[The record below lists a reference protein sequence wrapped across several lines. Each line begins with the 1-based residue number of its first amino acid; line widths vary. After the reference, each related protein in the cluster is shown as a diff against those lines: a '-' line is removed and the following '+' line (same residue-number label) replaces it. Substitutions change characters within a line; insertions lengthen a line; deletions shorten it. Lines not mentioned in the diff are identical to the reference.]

1 MKKNWKRSPASLR
14 ADGGL
19 KYANGVIASMAKLY
33 FLGGENIIRRDA
45 RKVNSAAFLD
55 AGGSPSVL
63 VFQWARASFDRTY
76 RRRKRVF
83 DYFRSLG
90 ATTVDFADYS
100 APTEEIA
107 KKIGVSDLL
116 YLTGGLPTALV
127 KRLKA
132 KGVDHLLRRYRC
144 VIVGRSAGAL
154 VLGKKCIITGRDSK
168 ATRVIDGLGLADF
181 TVKVHY
187 KPSKDA
193 ELMKLSKEDRIF
205 AIPAGSALVYDGGA
219 LSAIG
224 EVFLFMDGEK
234 TLAKLPLTTN

>member
-1 MKKNWKRSPASLR
+1 M
-14 ADGGL
+14 
-19 KYANGVIASMAKLY
+19 VKLY

-45 RKVNSAAFLD
+45 RKVNAAAFLD

-76 RRRKRVF
+76 QRRKRVF

-90 ATTVDFADYS
+90 ARAVEFADYS
-100 APTEEIA
+100 APTEAIA
-107 KKIGVSDLL
+107 EKIGVSDLL

-127 KRLKA
+127 KRLKT
-132 KGVDHLLRRYRC
+132 KGVDQLLRNYKR

-154 VLGKKCIITGRDSK
+154 VLGRKCIITDRDSK
-168 ATRVIDGLGLADF
+168 ATKVIDGLGLVNF

-193 ELMKLSKEDRIF
+193 ELIRLSKEERIF

-234 TLAKLPLTTN
+234 LRQSCQWNCKSYKATKTACSLINHDRRQDNA